1 MSSSLNTLIGTFSS
15 IDINNLNTTIDS
27 SNLICIDTSY
37 NRIGINT
44 IDPSCSIHII
54 NTGSTSNISNA
65 IKTPK
70 LYITEISGLTISPT
84 EMSGNQYNI
93 FEVYCDS
100 AGYLRMKNT

>member
-15 IDINNLNTTIDS
+15 IDINNSNTTIDS
-27 SNLICIDTSY
+27 NNLICIDTSY

-70 LYITEISGLTISPT
+70 LYITEISGLPISPP
-84 EMSGNQYNI
+84 EMTGNHYNT

-100 AGYLRMKNT
+100 AGFLRMKNT